1 MEAVLWA
8 SGLIGGG
15 VLLVVILLA
24 PRWWPA
30 WMALREQRK
39 RLSFNCPGCGY
50 SRTGLPGG
58 GAICPE
64 CGRPLEP
71 IDPRYRAPPGR
82 RLPEPSSLEKAAP
95 PVEIARNG
103 SHPHGPSRG

>member
-1 MEAVLWA
+1 MEAALWA
-8 SGLIGGG
+8 AGLIGGG

-39 RLSFNCPGCGY
+39 RLAFTCPGCGY

-58 GAICPE
+58 GVICPE

-71 IDPRYRAPPGR
+71 IDPRYHVNPR
-82 RLPEPSSLEKAAP
+82 RRPSSPSSEPAGPSDDSATDAL
-95 PVEIARNG
+95 
-103 SHPHGPSRG
+103 HPHGPSRG